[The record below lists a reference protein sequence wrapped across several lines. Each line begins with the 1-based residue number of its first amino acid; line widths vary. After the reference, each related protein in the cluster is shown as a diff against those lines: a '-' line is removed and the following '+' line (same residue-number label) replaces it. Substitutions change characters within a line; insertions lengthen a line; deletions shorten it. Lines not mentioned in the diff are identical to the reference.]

1 MSDLSIL
8 RARDR
13 REMPWKNGGG
23 VTSEV
28 MVFPAGADFDAFDW
42 RISIATI
49 HTSGPFSHFPGIDRR
64 LVLLEGMMGLRI
76 ADEAAIEL
84 STSSPPV
91 TLAGELPTY
100 ADVISGPVTDLNVM
114 TRRGRFRSSIESR
127 TLSAPVTVHNSA
139 ASTVLIATELVDV
152 EYLGVEHKLQPRDA
166 VVLRGES
173 AARLSPRAAPAIVY
187 VIEIADS
194 GVRGKPV

>member
-1 MSDLSIL
+1 LSDLSIL

-28 MVFPAGADFDAFDW
+28 MVFPAGADFDTFDW

-49 HTSGPFSHFPGIDRR
+49 QASGPFSHFPGIDRR
-64 LVLLEGMMGLRI
+64 LVLLEGVLGLRI
-76 ADEAAIEL
+76 AEEAAIEL
-84 STSSPPV
+84 SPSSPPV
-91 TLAGELPTY
+91 TLAGELQTY
-100 ADVISGPVTDLNVM
+100 AELISGPVTDLNVM
-114 TRRGRFRSSIESR
+114 TRRGRFRSSIELR
-127 TLSAPVTVHNSA
+127 TLNAPVTVHNSE

-152 EYLGVEHKLQPRDA
+152 EYQGVEHKLQPRDA

-173 AARLSPRAAPAIVY
+173 AARLASRAAPAIFY
-187 VIEIADS
+187 VIEIADL
-194 GVRGKPV
+194 GGRG

>member
-1 MSDLSIL
+1 MSELNIL

-13 REMPWKNGGG
+13 RDMPWKNGGG

-28 MVFPAGADFDAFDW
+28 MVFPAGADFDAFEW
-42 RISIATI
+42 RISIATVQA
-49 HTSGPFSHFPGIDRR
+49 SGPFSHFPGIDRR
-64 LVLLEGMMGLRI
+64 LVLLEGVMGLRI

-84 STSSPPV
+84 SASSPPV

-100 ADVISGPVTDLNVM
+100 AEVISGPVTDLNVM
-114 TRRGRFRSSIESR
+114 TRRGRFRSGIESR

-139 ASTVLIATELVDV
+139 VSTVLIATELVDI
-152 EYLGVEHKLQPRDA
+152 EYQGVEHKLQPRDA

-187 VIEIADS
+187 VIEIADL
-194 GVRGKPV
+194 GAGENPA